1 VNKFNLF
8 FTGSMMLFVVN
19 LLIANDMV
27 TLWDGAEAAL
37 ILQSIGSPRN
47 LPAFVLSWLPVE
59 SGAWLFWLR
68 LPGAVLIILA
78 CLSFFQLAKKLFGTV
93 YSQYALLALAAS
105 FVVVNTGKIATTD
118 SWAFA
123 TQWMSW
129 LFLLLYL
136 KQPTRQWQ
144 LLFYLIL
151 GLAVW
156 IQPLETILFISLY
169 SVFLYF
175 FHPRKNLLIRLNPV
189 AALLGATLLFYF
201 TNLLDWS
208 SSTAYWSIGSSG
220 YLKFI
225 ALSLLAWLPFLGFL
239 ISGIREMVNKWK
251 RKEELTII
259 LATGLISALIGH
271 AIVFH
276 GILAVVVGRQLQA
289 YFQEKFPYRAF
300 VKTGAVLHL
309 IFAFTVAVILTI
321 FSFFEFRGVGFRSAL
336 AVTTVYWMPSFMAVI
351 GLYGM
356 TRRYVVV
363 GTVWAGLLATLLFS
377 LQVNPLIESR
387 RGVVEKAFENMIES
401 YGPSRAQS
409 MALDVPSEWTPK
421 EKVYGQHYLGIV
433 PDFMESDDHS
443 DFVLSRQD
451 TTSSFLTTDSTGMA
465 GWNDRL
471 KPVLYK
477 VEGRSAKGER
487 R

>member
-1 VNKFNLF
+1 
-8 FTGSMMLFVVN
+8 MMLFVVN
-19 LLIANDMV
+19 LLIANDLV

-37 ILQSIGSPRN
+37 LLQSIESPHT
-47 LPAFVLSWLPVE
+47 LPSYVLSWLPVE

-78 CLSFFQLAKKLFGTV
+78 CLTFFQLAKKLFGTA
-93 YSQYALLALAAS
+93 YSQYALLVLAAS
-105 FVVVNTGKIATTD
+105 FVVVNTGKVATSD

-144 LLFYLIL
+144 LLFYGML

-156 IQPLETILFISLY
+156 IQPLETTLFISIY
-169 SVFLYF
+169 SAFLYF
-175 FHPRKNLLIRLNPV
+175 FHPKKSWLVRLNPV
-189 AALLGATLLFYF
+189 AALLGATLLFHF
-201 TNLLDWS
+201 TNLLDWR

-220 YLKFI
+220 YLKFMG
-225 ALSLLAWLPFLGFL
+225 LSLLAWLPFLGFL
-239 ISGIREMVNKWK
+239 ISGIREMINKWK
-251 RKEELTII
+251 RKEELTIV

-309 IFAFTVAVILTI
+309 IFAFTVAVVLTI
-321 FSFFEFRGVGFRSAL
+321 YSFLEFRGVGFRSAL

-351 GLYGM
+351 GMYGM

-363 GTVWAGLLATLLFS
+363 GTVWAGLLATLLFYV
-377 LQVNPLIESR
+377 QIQPLIDNR
-387 RGVVEKAFENMIES
+387 RAVVERAFEKLIDD

-409 MALDVPSEWTPK
+409 LVLEVPGSEWTPK
-421 EKVYGQHYLGIV
+421 EKVYGRHYLETV
-433 PDFMESDDHS
+433 PGFRGADDS
-443 DFVLSRQD
+443 AEFILYRQD
-451 TTSSFLTTDSTGMA
+451 TTASFLMTDSTGMA
-465 GWNDRL
+465 GWDDWL

-477 VEGRSAKGER
+477 VEGRRMKGEGR
-487 R
+487 